1 MENLL
6 RSCRLC
12 PRKCGIDRLSGDTGF
27 CGADDRIK
35 IARAAL
41 HFWEEPCISGDSGS
55 GTVFFSHCTLKC
67 AYCQNYSIST
77 ENNGKYVTE
86 KELAEIFLDRQNQGA
101 NNINLVTPTHYV
113 PQIIAAIDIARKHGL
128 SLPILYN
135 TSGYE
140 TPETIR
146 LLKGYV
152 DIYLPDFKY
161 FDDTYAKKYS
171 AAPDYCA
178 SAKAAIRE
186 MFHQAGKC
194 EFDENGIIQKG
205 VIVRHLMLPGGFDD
219 SKKIIEYLFRK
230 YGDDIFISIMSQY
243 TPLSTIPEKFPELKK
258 PIAMED
264 YDKLLDYAINLGVE
278 NAFIQEGESQSES
291 FIPEFYWDKD

>member
-6 RSCRLC
+6 KSCRLC
-12 PRKCGIDRLSGDTGF
+12 PRKCGIDRASGKTGF
-27 CGADDRIK
+27 CGADNRIK

-41 HFWEEPCISGDSGS
+41 HFWEEPCISGETGS

-67 AYCQNYSIST
+67 VYCQNYSIST
-77 ENNGKYVTE
+77 ENKGKYVTCE
-86 KELAEIFLDRQNQGA
+86 ELAEIFQGLQNQGA

-113 PQIIAAIDIARKHGL
+113 PQIIAALDIARKMGL

-161 FDDTYAKKYS
+161 FDDAIASKYS
-171 AAPDYCA
+171 SAADYCA
-178 SAKAAIRE
+178 SAKAAIDE
-186 MFHQAGKC
+186 MFAQVGKC
-194 EFDENGIIQKG
+194 EFDKNGMIKKG
-205 VIVRHLMLPGGFDD
+205 VIVRHLMLPGGLDD
-219 SKKIIEYLFRK
+219 SKKIIKHLFCE

-243 TPLSTIPEKFPELKK
+243 TPLSTIPDSFSELKK
-258 PIAMED
+258 PIAMSD

-291 FIPEFYWDKD
+291 FIPEFYGED